1 MERRFSALKEAFL
14 RDLGPALAEL
24 WRMRQAA
31 REKSKEKSGRGEATS
46 GRHMDPLST
55 LLVRFIRE
63 SGLEGAEFY
72 MDRRAALP
80 GYFRPIKTWDL
91 AVVRDGALIMA
102 LELKSHIGSYGNN
115 FNNRVEEALGSAVD
129 LGTALVEG
137 VLREHVP
144 NVAGTGVMK
153 PFRGWLMVLPWEE
166 ATEKTTKVPFTPL
179 FPLDPAFL
187 AKDDRHL
194 VSYADRYKLFVQRTV
209 LKGHYDAA
217 ALILSRPHS
226 EDYASYNLDVFLRG
240 LFAYSWTLAKSD

>member
-24 WRMRQAA
+24 WRMRQEA

-46 GRHMDPLST
+46 GRHMDPLSA
-55 LLVRFIRE
+55 LLVRFLRE

-72 MDRRAALP
+72 TDRRAALP

-91 AVVRDGALIMA
+91 VVVRDGALIMA

-137 VLREHVP
+137 ALREHVP
-144 NVAGTGVMK
+144 LGTARGVVK

-166 ATEKTTKVPFTPL
+166 ATERTTKVPFTPL
-179 FPLDPAFL
+179 FPLDPAYL
-187 AKDDRHL
+187 AEERRL

-217 ALILSRPHS
+217 TLILSRPRTQEYS
-226 EDYASYNLDVFLRG
+226 AYNLDNFLRG

>member
-24 WRMRQAA
+24 WRMRQEA

-46 GRHMDPLST
+46 GRHMDPLSA
-55 LLVRFIRE
+55 LLVRFLRE
-63 SGLEGAEFY
+63 SGLERAEFY
-72 MDRRAALP
+72 TDRRAALP

-91 AVVRDGALIMA
+91 VVVRDGALIMA

-129 LGTALVEG
+129 LRTALVEG
-137 VLREHVP
+137 ALREYVP
-144 NVAGTGVMK
+144 QGTGTGVVK

-166 ATEKTTKVPFTPL
+166 ATERTTKVPFTPL

-187 AKDDRHL
+187 AEEDNSL

-217 ALILSRPHS
+217 TLILSRPRTQEYS
-226 EDYASYNLDVFLRG
+226 AYNLDNFLRG